1 METEFNNIY
10 AMDQPIIAIIT
21 DFGDQDFFTASMKGV
36 ISSINPDAKIIDITN
51 KVPHFDISA
60 GAFILK
66 VSYKHFPSGTIFIVV
81 VDPGVGTSRRIIIA
95 ETPDYYF
102 IAPDNGVLSWI
113 MDENETLTVRE
124 VNSDHYFLQEKG
136 RTFEGRDKMSPIAAW
151 LAKDINLDNF
161 GPVINDYNKISIERP
176 EREGNKVWG
185 RIIYQ
190 DGFGNLITN
199 ISEKEYLDLAQDAD
213 KSKFIL
219 SIQEKEIPVRES
231 YQSVEKG
238 QLLSILSGQGY
249 IEVAKREGSA
259 AAETKSKPGDP
270 VMLTVK
276 REE

>member
-21 DFGDQDFFTASMKGV
+21 DFGDQDFFNASMKAV

-66 VSYKHFPSGTIFIVV
+66 VSYKYFPSGTIFIVV

-102 IAPDNGVLSWI
+102 IAPDNGVLSWVV
-113 MDENETLTVRE
+113 DENKEMTVRE
-124 VNSDHYFLQEKG
+124 VTSDHYFLQEKG
-136 RTFEGRDKMSPIAAW
+136 RTFDGRDKMSPIAAW
-151 LAKDINLDNF
+151 LSKEINLENF
-161 GPVINDYNKISIERP
+161 GPIIDDYNKISIERP
-176 EREGNKVWG
+176 EREENKVWG

-199 ISEKEYLDLAQDAD
+199 ISEKEYLDLARDAD
-213 KSKFIL
+213 PSKFVL
-219 SIQEKEIPVRES
+219 SVHGKEIPVKES

-249 IEVAKREGSA
+249 IEIAKREGSA

-270 VMLTVK
+270 VMLTLK
-276 REE
+276 GEE

>member
-1 METEFNNIY
+1 
-10 AMDQPIIAIIT
+10 MDQPIIAIIT

-66 VSYKHFPSGTIFIVV
+66 VSYKYFPSGTIFILV

-102 IAPDNGVLSWI
+102 ISPDNGVLSWV
-113 MDENETLTVRE
+113 MEENEEMTVRE
-124 VNSDHYFLQEKG
+124 VNSEHYFLHQTG

-151 LAKDINLDNF
+151 LSKEINLDNF
-161 GPVINDYNKISIERP
+161 GPVIHDYKKISISRP
-176 EREGNKVWG
+176 EREGNKIYG

-199 ISEKEYLDLAQDAD
+199 ISEKEYLDLAPDAD
-213 KSKFIL
+213 KSELVL
-219 SIQEKEIPVRES
+219 SVQEKEIPLKEN
-231 YQSVEKG
+231 YQSVQKG

-249 IEVAKREGSA
+249 IEIAKREGSA

-270 VMLTVK
+270 VMLTIK